1 MAGPAP
7 ESFVPDPNLKI
18 WLNGELVSPAQAR
31 VGVFDHGLLYGD
43 GVFEGIRSYNGR
55 VFERITH
62 LKRLEES
69 ARAIRLKIPYGTAD
83 LSAAID
89 QTLEANGLLK
99 PGVDAYIRPVVTRG
113 NGALGIS
120 PMKTERPQVVIIA
133 ASLQMYPPEMYERG
147 MPTIISSVT
156 RNHSNAMPPRI
167 KSLNY
172 LNNILAKLEAIDA
185 GVGEAIMLN
194 AQGCVAEATG
204 DNIFIVRNGQ
214 LQTPPTSAGILEG
227 ITRNTVIRL
236 AREAGIEVVEKDL
249 ERLDLYV
256 ADECFLTGTG
266 AEIIPVTSIDKR
278 PIGSGEVGPIARQMI
293 TTYRELV
300 RSATDAR
307 P

>member
-31 VGVFDHGLLYGD
+31 VGV
-43 GVFEGIRSYNGR
+43 GIRSYNGR

-69 ARAIRLKIPYGTAD
+69 ARAIRLKIPYGVSE
-83 LSAAID
+83 LSAAVD

-120 PMKTERPQVVIIA
+120 PMKTGQPQVVIIA
-133 ASLQMYPPEMYERG
+133 ASLLMYPPEMYERG

-300 RSATDAR
+300 RSATDVR